1 MKTGK
6 NQSKKNI
13 SPYLNTLIFI
23 LLLGIVLRFAGTP
36 DRYGF
41 DGDAVRDAIVAYEG
55 AKNFSFPLVGPFS
68 STGPYTFGPWYYI
81 SLIIFSIILP
91 DPYAPWIIMGIISL
105 FTILLMA
112 DIGRLL
118 HSRKLG
124 IILAAITAIA
134 PTQINVATSL
144 SNINPVL
151 LFTTL
156 TIWLT
161 FKLIKK
167 EVSHYAWYLFL
178 GLTLGMGI
186 NAHYQMIGL
195 LWLPLILWI
204 VIGWRKYYIPLL
216 ISLGIFVSL
225 IPLLFFNLLTD
236 WHTLNG
242 LKEMYIAKERTYVPN
257 SWRIYILEFWT
268 LHLKF
273 LLFSPAFINIILI
286 FTFISAFLRDF
297 LRKKHSLGLIML
309 SIVFILN
316 FFGLRYYWG
325 ERHDVYL
332 SYLSPILFIF
342 LGYTLVSLW
351 ETKYG
356 KILFIILSFI
366 IGWNMLL
373 IDYARIKEA
382 NKAEHITWKHEV
394 KMLQN
399 KYPNYNIVLYS
410 CNSFYQSH
418 KRTLVYFLDFNYQP
432 QAKEKK
438 VAMKGNDCQ
447 FPNIKGFDF
456 KISKIADKYAKSVY
470 PFILPEIKNTNFNFI
485 DISIASPSA
494 IKEAKW
500 EPITTKSIF
509 NSTVNWWR

>member
-1 MKTGK
+1 MKTEK

-13 SPYLNTLIFI
+13 SPYLATLIFI
-23 LLLGIVLRFAGTP
+23 LLLGIVFRFAGTP

-41 DGDAVRDAIVAYEG
+41 DGDAVRDAIIAYEG

-91 DPYAPWIIMGIISL
+91 NPYAPWILMGFISL

-118 HSRKLG
+118 HSKKLG

-156 TIWLT
+156 TIYLSL
-161 FKLIKK
+161 KLIKR
-167 EVSHYAWYLFL
+167 EVSHYIWYLLL
-178 GLTLGMGI
+178 GLALGMGI
-186 NAHYQMIGL
+186 NAHYQMAGL
-195 LWLPLILWI
+195 LWLPLLLWI
-204 VIGWRKYYIPLL
+204 IIGWKKYYVPLL

-225 IPLLFFNLLTD
+225 IPLLLFNLLND

-242 LKEMYIAKERTYVPN
+242 LNEMYIAKERTYVPN
-257 SWRIYILEFWT
+257 SWRIYIFEFWT
-268 LHLKF
+268 SHLKF
-273 LLFSPAFINIILI
+273 ILFSPAFINVILI
-286 FTFISAFLRDF
+286 LTFIFAFLKD
-297 LRKKHSLGLIML
+297 LMRKKYSIGIIML

-316 FFGLRYYWG
+316 FLSLRYYWG

-342 LGYTLVSLW
+342 VGYALVSLW
-351 ETKYG
+351 ETRYG
-356 KILFIILSFI
+356 KILFIILSVI

-373 IDYARIKEA
+373 TDYARINEA
-382 NKAEHITWKHEV
+382 NKAEYITWKREV
-394 KMLQN
+394 KFLQN
-399 KYPNYNIVLYS
+399 KYPNYNITLYS
-410 CNSFYQSH
+410 CDPLYQNH
-418 KRTLVYFLDFNYQP
+418 KRTLVYFLTFNYQP
-432 QAKEKK
+432 QTKEKK
-438 VAMKGNDCQ
+438 IAMKGNDCQ
-447 FPNIKGFDF
+447 LPNIKGYDF

-470 PFILPEIKNTNFNFI
+470 PYILPEAKKTNFNFI

-494 IKEAKW
+494 IKKAKW
-500 EPITTKSIF
+500 EEITTKNVY